1 MSANSEGDLYN
12 QLSQM
17 KMELVACN
25 KIASKTRINLPFL
38 NKIKL
43 RDIVTM
49 LVHLKQMQQA
59 GVPLLDSL
67 GDLRETSENPA
78 VRDMVSDIYR
88 NVSEGLSLSE
98 AMAHHPKVFSNI
110 FISLVAAGEE
120 TGDLEMSFDELIKYT
135 KWVDALRRKIRKA
148 VSYPLIIL
156 VVVILAITVMMAF
169 VVPQITSFLTEM
181 GKELPAITIALI
193 NTSKFFQSFW
203 WAVIGTPIIM
213 FIGVKIAKKVS
224 HRAAVAIDK
233 VMVSLPVFGGLI
245 RKINVSRFART
256 FGVLFSSG
264 IDVLR
269 CLSAA
274 QATVTNAYLSET
286 LETVNVM
293 LREGNTLAVGMD
305 ATGEFPTM
313 VTRMVRVGEESG
325 KLRDVLDQVAEF
337 YDNDVDESVQ
347 NLILFIEP
355 ALTAVMGLMIVWI
368 AAAIFGPVYST
379 IEDIGI

>member
-1 MSANSEGDLYN
+1 
-12 QLSQM
+12 M

-274 QATVTNAYLSET
+274 QATVTNAYLSDT